1 MTTAPTPIATS
12 FQNIINLLKGDVR
25 SVAKP
30 ILVTLGTNIQA
41 NGDPVNVANQLALA
55 EASLLLSGPTLEKE
69 VAEQAGGAILAFA
82 NSLP

>member
-1 MTTAPTPIATS
+1 MTTAPTPVATS
-12 FQNIINLLKGDVR
+12 FQNIINLLKGDVL

-41 NGDPVNVANQLALA
+41 NGDPVNVMNQLALA
-55 EASLLLSGPTLEKE
+55 EASLLLSGPNLEKE
-69 VAEQAGGAILAFA
+69 VAQQAGGAILAFA

>member
-12 FQNIINLLKGDVR
+12 FQNIINLLKGDVL

-41 NGDPVNVANQLALA
+41 NGDPVNVMNQLALA
-55 EASLLLSGPTLEKE
+55 EASLLLSGPNLEKE
-69 VAEQAGGAILAFA
+69 VAQQAGGAILAFA